1 MKKRLL
7 SLFLCAVMIF
17 GFVPG
22 LAAAAKDTGLNIY
35 CDGEQ
40 VSNIELPEKTPVTVK
55 ALLSESTAGSFQW
68 QIRVSNGVW
77 ANIIGSSDNALTLRY
92 AMVANLLNEDGQAV
106 VRCRFTPVDG
116 KAIYSNELTVQMV
129 SDMALMTIEAAEENS
144 FTFTVLDP
152 GSVVIHD
159 TAKEPEKTPA
169 PTETPASEESAAP
182 SEEPAPTEEPAAPT
196 EEPAPA
202 EESAAPADPAEE
214 SAAPAEES
222 VAPAEESAAETETF
236 SLVSFLGLDSFG
248 LKAYADEGES
258 TPDVKT
264 TYSVVIN
271 YKFENNQQVADSY
284 VATLAEGSPFS
295 ATVNFPTVQGYLPYV
310 NDEQQN
316 SYEINIASVS
326 ENVTINVVYKP
337 TNVDYTVIHYQQNV
351 DNDMYREVERETKQ
365 WLTNSQVP
373 ESAKSYE
380 GFYSLIYERPNVAA
394 DGSTVIE
401 VYYDRYYYLMT
412 FDLDGG
418 YGTEP
423 IYARYG
429 ASIGAI
435 TEPTKKG
442 YSFGGW
448 TDLKGGTNVVTPPST
463 MPAANVQYFA
473 IWNEDST
480 AKVTIVFWGENADD
494 EDYSYLRSTTV
505 DRKPGESYTYDG
517 SSDVCPMEEHTHD
530 STCGVNCEH
539 SREHTPTL
547 ECYGISSAPVDP
559 NDGYGDDDARDHF
572 ENNCN
577 QKACQNANL
586 KQYLKDGSVCQYK
599 NGYRDWGIKYEYF
612 YFLYLGGQYY
622 EITESQYNNWKS
634 GTGKSVDHG
643 NDTYYVYEG
652 KANICNHIH
661 DDSCYTCGKI
671 THTHGSNCE
680 GLWKF
685 VRSDTV
691 TVAADGSSIVNV
703 YYDRVEYTINFYNK
717 NGRSEYTDIRITAKW
732 GENISDKWPTVNGSS
747 TWAVSRNGSTYQV
760 FIQIMPV
767 GGAKFYG
774 PKTASGSES
783 AYYYVEALPGDT
795 GTTDYNGT
803 TYKLHHKDTSPG
815 SNYSVTEED
824 KYPIN
829 GFTYKEGTGNGY
841 DYDEAKFYY
850 TRNSYKLVFN
860 NGDEDLRTNTV
871 KFEMPLEGY
880 DWIPTDA
887 PSFYEPGS
895 VKFDGWYLNPEC
907 TGKQY
912 ILSEH
917 TMPSDNVL
925 LYAKWVPNTHTVK
938 FSLDKTAYE
947 NNVLMEDTHPTKTVP
962 HGSKLNNVAEPENG
976 GYTFV
981 GWFYEENGVEKA
993 FDFANMEIR
1002 KDLHVYGKWSS
1013 NTLKQY
1019 TVQFVLQNDHSVKVA
1034 DDITGAGL
1042 AGTTKTFD
1050 AKGGT
1055 DLYADYQEGY
1065 FPTVKSQSLLLDIN
1079 ATVLVITFEYV
1090 KKEAVPYTVKYINR
1104 ETGDSVFDGKTVE
1117 DKVVPDNRKAVV
1129 TETFKVI
1136 PGYMP
1141 DAYQKRLV
1149 VTAEGK
1155 NILYFYYTK
1164 DEKHAYYKITHYTQ
1178 NTDGESWTEYASS
1191 QAVGDIGTTYTA
1203 ESMTIPGFTYDSSV
1217 PGTVTSGE
1225 LTAGGLELKLYY
1237 TRNSYPYQVRYL
1249 EQGTGNELAP
1259 AKNGNDLYGKVIS
1272 ESAIEI
1278 EGYDKVDPTAASIS
1292 IRIET
1297 PDNVARLNVI
1307 TFYYTEKTV
1316 NITYKVVGP
1325 DGCGTLDNYQESR
1338 LKVRTG
1344 EVKGSAPTAAEGFK
1358 FVGWYKDE
1366 DCTQPVDA
1374 DWVKDSKL
1382 TPDKTK
1388 NYGTAEKPVMGY
1400 EAATYYAKFEYDV
1413 ADLTI
1418 TKVGCD
1424 ERLDENQSFIFTID
1438 GPEGYSNQ
1446 VVIKGNGSVTIKGL
1460 KIGEYTIHEESGWS
1474 WRYSC
1479 KDQTVTLQPGV
1490 TNNVT
1495 MTNSRGTDK
1504 WLDDNASVDNRF
1516 D

>member
-40 VSNIELPEKTPVTVK
+40 VSNIGLPEKTPVTVK

-77 ANIIGSSDNALTLRY
+77 ANIIGSSDNALTLHY

-129 SDMALMTIEAAEENS
+129 SDMALMTIAAAEENS

-222 VAPAEESAAETETF
+222 VAPAEESAAETETV

-310 NDEQQN
+310 NDVQQN

-326 ENVTINVVYKP
+326 EDMTINVVYKP

-365 WLTNSQVP
+365 GLTNSQVP

-380 GFYSLIYERPNVAA
+380 GFYSLIYERPNIAA

-435 TEPTKKG
+435 TEPTKPG
-442 YSFGGW
+442 YVFAGW
-448 TDLKGGTNVVTPPST
+448 DKTIPTT
-463 MPAANVQYFA
+463 MPAANTSYKANWTVGEAGF
-473 IWNEDST
+473 T
-480 AKVTIVFWGENADD
+480 VVFWYENANDNGYSVAGTYKPAD
-494 EDYSYLRSTTV
+494 VKPGTEKKSEDYKNQSFTGR
-505 DRKPGESYTYDG
+505 DDKHFTY
-517 SSDVCPMEEHTHD
+517 
-530 STCGVNCEH
+530 
-539 SREHTPTL
+539 
-547 ECYGISSAPVDP
+547 
-559 NDGYGDDDARDHF
+559 
-572 ENNCN
+572 
-577 QKACQNANL
+577 NA
-586 KQYLKDGSVCQYK
+586 
-599 NGYRDWGIKYEYF
+599 
-612 YFLYLGGQYY
+612 
-622 EITESQYNNWKS
+622 
-634 GTGKSVDHG
+634 
-643 NDTYYVYEG
+643 G
-652 KANICNHIH
+652 KA
-661 DDSCYTCGKI
+661 
-671 THTHGSNCE
+671 E
-680 GLWKF
+680 
-685 VRSDTV
+685 TV
-691 TVAADGSSIVNV
+691 TVNGDGSTVLNV
-703 YYDRVEYTINFYNK
+703 YFTRNTYTLTFKDGNIKIVCGKVEHEHSHEQCCTRTGPHLFCNSNK
-717 NGRSEYTDIRITAKW
+717 CPVGYEHEHTTGGWGTKSCYEISDLTITAKYQADIHGNFPIKDGDKTIW
-732 GENISDKWPTVNGSS
+732 WNVPDGCKSFKPGTQLGSIDTMPGENITFTSAGADSG
-747 TWAVSRNGSTYQV
+747 AVLW
-760 FIQIMPV
+760 
-767 GGAKFYG
+767 
-774 PKTASGSES
+774 
-783 AYYYVEALPGDT
+783 YYVETINGAAGDYT
-795 GTTDYNGT
+795 HGGKNFKLYKKIDIEQSGWLTYTEEFHNITGFTQWWSDPAFDKMEQGGTTSGVKKN
-803 TYKLHHKDTSPG
+803 
-815 SNYSVTEED
+815 NYLC
-824 KYPIN
+824 
-829 GFTYKEGTGNGY
+829 
-841 DYDEAKFYY
+841 Y
-850 TRNSYKLVFN
+850 TRNSYNL
-860 NGDEDLRTNTV
+860 
-871 KFEMPLEGY
+871 KFYNYNAYVDGKG
-880 DWIPTDA
+880 
-887 PSFYEPGS
+887 GS
-895 VKFDGWYLNPEC
+895 VQYEAPLSSYYFAPEYPAKMEKNAYVFDGWYTTAGCYEGSKADLN
-907 TGKQY
+907 TM
-912 ILSEH
+912 
-917 TMPSDNVL
+917 TMPASDVI

-947 NNVLMEDTHPTKTVP
+947 KNELLSTHPTETVS
-962 HGSKLNNVAEPENG
+962 HGSKLSNVAEPKNG

-993 FDFANMEIR
+993 FDFANMEIS

-1013 NTLKQY
+1013 ITLKQY

-1079 ATVLVITFEYV
+1079 ATELVITFEYV
-1090 KKEAVPYTVKYINR
+1090 QMPNVPYTVRYIN
-1104 ETGDSVFDGKTVE
+1104 TDTNTNVFDGKTIA
-1117 DKVVPDNRKAVV
+1117 DKVVSDNKKAVV
-1129 TETFKVI
+1129 TERFEVI

-1149 VTAEGK
+1149 VTAEGE
-1155 NILYFYYTK
+1155 NILIFYYTR
-1164 DEKHAYYKITHYTQ
+1164 DTKHAYYKITHYTQ
-1178 NTDGESWTEYASS
+1178 NTDGKTWTEYASS
-1191 QAVGDIGTTYTA
+1191 QAVGDIGTTYEA
-1203 ESMTIPGFTYDSSV
+1203 DAMDIPGFTYDPSV
-1217 PGTVTSGE
+1217 EGTLTSGE

-1249 EQGTGNELAP
+1249 EKDTGNVLAP
-1259 AKNGNDLYGKVIS
+1259 AKDGSGKYGQMVS
-1272 ESAIEI
+1272 ESAIDI
-1278 EGYDKVDPTAASIS
+1278 EGYDKVDPTSAAIS

-1297 PDNVARLNVI
+1297 PDDVARLNVI

-1316 NITYKVVGP
+1316 EIKYVPVGP
-1325 DGCGTLDNYQESR
+1325 AGAQNFGSVDPTSETVKIKTGTAA
-1338 LKVRTG
+1338 
-1344 EVKGSAPTAAEGFK
+1344 GSTPTAGDGFK
-1358 FVGWYKDE
+1358 FAGWYKDE
-1366 DCTQPVDA
+1366 ACTEPVTGA
-1374 DWVKDSKL
+1374 NWIVG
-1382 TPDKTK
+1382 
-1388 NYGTAEKPVMGY
+1388 NVIKPQKENGMNI
-1400 EAATYYAKFEYDV
+1400 ATTYYAKFEYDV

-1418 TKVGCD
+1418 TKEGCSAAD
-1424 ERLDENQSFIFTID
+1424 QDQAFIFTIV
-1438 GPEGYSNQ
+1438 GPDKYRNQ

-1460 KIGEYTIHEESGWS
+1460 KIGEYTIREETGWS

-1479 KDQTVTLQPGV
+1479 EDQIVTLQPGV

-1516 D
+1516 N

>member
-35 CDGEQ
+35 CDDEQ
-40 VSNIELPEKTPVTVK
+40 VSNIELPEKTPVTVN

-129 SDMALMTIEAAEENS
+129 SDMALMTIAAAEENS

-310 NDEQQN
+310 KDVQQN

-326 ENVTINVVYKP
+326 EDVTINVVYKP

-365 WLTNSQVP
+365 GLTNSQVP

-423 IYARYG
+423 IYARFG
-429 ASIGAI
+429 APIGAI
-435 TEPTKKG
+435 TEPTKPG
-442 YSFGGW
+442 YAFAGW
-448 TDLKGGTNVVTPPST
+448 DKTIPTT
-463 MPAANVQYFA
+463 MPAANTSYKANWTVGEAGFTVVFWYENANKETDGSYGYSVAGTYQPANVKPGTQKSSDDYRNQSFTGRDDDHFTYNTNKVETVTVNGDGSTVLNVYFTR
-473 IWNEDST
+473 NSYT
-480 AKVTIVFWGENADD
+480 LTFKGVGAKVLSCGKV
-494 EDYSYLRSTTV
+494 
-505 DRKPGESYTYDG
+505 
-517 SSDVCPMEEHTHD
+517 EHTHSD
-530 STCGVNCEH
+530 SCCKHG
-539 SREHTPTL
+539 
-547 ECYGISSAPVDP
+547 
-559 NDGYGDDDARDHF
+559 
-572 ENNCN
+572 
-577 QKACQNANL
+577 
-586 KQYLKDGSVCQYK
+586 
-599 NGYRDWGIKYEYF
+599 
-612 YFLYLGGQYY
+612 
-622 EITESQYNNWKS
+622 
-634 GTGKSVDHG
+634 GTGPLHWW
-643 NDTYYVYEG
+643 
-652 KANICNHIH
+652 H
-661 DDSCYTCGKI
+661 DKDCCKLGLSKHTHSDSCYKT
-671 THTHGSNCE
+671 
-680 GLWKF
+680 
-685 VRSDTV
+685 SDLT
-691 TVAADGSSIVNV
+691 
-703 YYDRVEYTINFYNK
+703 
-717 NGRSEYTDIRITAKW
+717 ITAKYQEDIHSNFPIKDGDKTIW
-732 GENISDKWPTVNGSS
+732 WNVPDGCKSFKPGTQLGSIDTMPGENITF
-747 TWAVSRNGSTYQV
+747 TRND
-760 FIQIMPV
+760 
-767 GGAKFYG
+767 
-774 PKTASGSES
+774 SES
-783 AYYYVEALPGDT
+783 GAVIWYYVETL
-795 GTTDYNGT
+795 NGESGEYT
-803 TYKLHHKDTSPG
+803 HGGKNFKLYKKIDIKKSGYLTY
-815 SNYSVTEED
+815 TEEFHD
-824 KYPIN
+824 IT
-829 GFTYKEGTGNGY
+829 GFTQWWSNPSFSKMEQGGKTSGVNSNNYLC
-841 DYDEAKFYY
+841 Y
-850 TRNSYKLVFN
+850 TRNSYNL
-860 NGDEDLRTNTV
+860 
-871 KFEMPLEGY
+871 
-880 DWIPTDA
+880 
-887 PSFYEPGS
+887 SFYNYNAFVAGKGGS
-895 VKFDGWYLNPEC
+895 VQYEAPLSGYYFVPDYPANLEKNAYVFDGWYTTAGCYEGSKADLN
-907 TGKQY
+907 TM
-912 ILSEH
+912 
-917 TMPSDNVL
+917 TMPASDVI

-947 NNVLMEDTHPTKTVP
+947 KNELLSTHRTETVS
-962 HGSKLNNVAEPENG
+962 HGSKLSNVAEPKNG

-1055 DLYADYQEGY
+1055 DLYADYQEGC

-1516 D
+1516 N

>member
-40 VSNIELPEKTPVTVK
+40 VSNIGLPEKTPVTVK

-129 SDMALMTIEAAEENS
+129 SDMALMTIDAAEENS

-196 EEPAPA
+196 EEPA
-202 EESAAPADPAEE
+202 DPAEE
-214 SAAPAEES
+214 STAPAEES

-310 NDEQQN
+310 NDVQQN

-326 ENVTINVVYKP
+326 EDMTINVVYKP

-365 WLTNSQVP
+365 GLTNSQVP

-380 GFYSLIYERPNVAA
+380 GFYSLIYERPNIAA

-418 YGTEP
+418 YGVEP

-435 TEPTKKG
+435 TEPTKPG
-442 YSFGGW
+442 YAFAGW
-448 TDLKGGTNVVTPPST
+448 DKTIPTT
-463 MPAANVQYFA
+463 MPADNTSYKASWTVGEAGF
-473 IWNEDST
+473 T
-480 AKVTIVFWGENADD
+480 VVFWYENANDD
-494 EDYSYLRSTTV
+494 GYSVAGTYTPADVAPGTQKKSEDYKNQSFTGR
-505 DRKPGESYTYDG
+505 DDKHFTY
-517 SSDVCPMEEHTHD
+517 
-530 STCGVNCEH
+530 
-539 SREHTPTL
+539 
-547 ECYGISSAPVDP
+547 
-559 NDGYGDDDARDHF
+559 
-572 ENNCN
+572 
-577 QKACQNANL
+577 NAA
-586 KQYLKDGSVCQYK
+586 
-599 NGYRDWGIKYEYF
+599 
-612 YFLYLGGQYY
+612 
-622 EITESQYNNWKS
+622 KS
-634 GTGKSVDHG
+634 
-643 NDTYYVYEG
+643 E
-652 KANICNHIH
+652 
-661 DDSCYTCGKI
+661 
-671 THTHGSNCE
+671 
-680 GLWKF
+680 
-685 VRSDTV
+685 TV
-691 TVAADGSSIVNV
+691 TVKGDGSTVLNV
-703 YYDRVEYTINFYNK
+703 YYTRNTYTLTFKGCGEKVLNCGKTEHSHSDSCCKYGGTGPLHWWHDKDCCKLGLSKHTHSNSCYK
-717 NGRSEYTDIRITAKW
+717 TSDLTITAKYQADIHNNFPIKDGDETIW
-732 GENISDKWPTVNGSS
+732 WIVPDDTETYGKLDRQTYLGSIDTMPGENITFTKKGAES
-747 TWAVSRNGSTYQV
+747 
-760 FIQIMPV
+760 
-767 GGAKFYG
+767 GAKI
-774 PKTASGSES
+774 
-783 AYYYVEALPGDT
+783 YYYVETLNGAAGDIT
-795 GTTDYNGT
+795 HNGKGYKQYKVIDLEYSSNT
-803 TYKLHHKDTSPG
+803 NLTYA
-815 SNYSVTEED
+815 EEFH
-824 KYPIN
+824 PIT
-829 GFTYKEGTGNGY
+829 GFTQGDSNQKLPVGGSVQMKKTNYL
-841 DYDEAKFYY
+841 YY
-850 TRNSYKLVFN
+850 TRNSYNL
-860 NGDEDLRTNTV
+860 
-871 KFEMPLEGY
+871 KFY
-880 DWIPTDA
+880 NYNAYVDDKV
-887 PSFYEPGS
+887 GS
-895 VKFDGWYLNPEC
+895 VQYEAPLSVYNFTPDYPAGLEPNAYVFGGWYTTAGCYAGSEAD
-907 TGKQY
+907 
-912 ILSEH
+912 LSKM
-917 TMPSDNVL
+917 TMPASDMV
-925 LYAKWVPNTHTVK
+925 LYAKWVPSTHTVK

-947 NNVLMEDTHPTKTVP
+947 KNELLSTHPTETVS
-962 HGSKLNNVAEPENG
+962 HGSKLSNVAEPENG

-1019 TVQFVLQNDHSVKVA
+1019 TVQFVLQNDHGVKVA

-1079 ATVLVITFEYV
+1079 ANDLVITFEYV
-1090 KKEAVPYTVKYINR
+1090 RKEAVPYTVRYINR
-1104 ETGDSVFDGKTVE
+1104 ETGNSVFDGVTVS
-1117 DKVVPDNRKAVV
+1117 DRVVNDNRKAVV

-1136 PGYMP
+1136 RGYMP

-1149 VTAEGK
+1149 VTAEGE
-1155 NILYFYYTK
+1155 NILIFYYTK
-1164 DEKHAYYKITHYTQ
+1164 DIKHAYYKITHYTQ
-1178 NTDGESWTEYASS
+1178 NTDGKTWTEYASS
-1191 QAVGDIGTTYTA
+1191 QAVGDIGTTYKA
-1203 ESMTIPGFTYDSSV
+1203 DAMDIPGFTYNSSV
-1217 PGTVTSGE
+1217 EGTLTSGV
-1225 LTAGGLELKLYY
+1225 LTENGLELKLYY
-1237 TRNSYPYQVRYL
+1237 VRNSYPYQVRYL
-1249 EQGTGNELAP
+1249 EKDTGNVLAP
-1259 AKNGNDLYGKVIS
+1259 AKDGNGLYGQVIS

-1278 EGYDKVDPTAASIS
+1278 DGYDKVEPTNVSIS

-1297 PDNVARLNVI
+1297 PDDGGNVEARLNMI
-1307 TFYYTEKTV
+1307 TFYYTEQTV
-1316 NITYKVVGP
+1316 DIKYVVVGP
-1325 DGCGTLDNYQESR
+1325 VGCGTLDNYQDVQ
-1338 LKVRTG
+1338 LKVTTG
-1344 EVKGSAPTAAEGFK
+1344 EVKGSAPTAADGFK
-1358 FVGWYKDE
+1358 FVGWYKDG

-1382 TPDKTK
+1382 TPHKTK

-1400 EAATYYAKFEYDV
+1400 EATTYYAKFEYDV

-1418 TKVGCD
+1418 TKEGCSAAD
-1424 ERLDENQSFIFTID
+1424 QDQAFIFTIV
-1438 GPEGYSNQ
+1438 GPDKYSNQ

-1460 KIGEYTIHEESGWS
+1460 KIGEYTIHEKSDWS
-1474 WRYSC
+1474 WRYRC
-1479 KDQTVTLQPGV
+1479 ENQTVTLQPGV

-1495 MTNSRGTDK
+1495 MTNSRGSDK

-1516 D
+1516 N

>member
-40 VSNIELPEKTPVTVK
+40 VSNIGLPEKTPVTVK

-129 SDMALMTIEAAEENS
+129 SDMALMTIAAAEENS

-222 VAPAEESAAETETF
+222 VVPAEESAAETETF

-310 NDEQQN
+310 DNVQQS
-316 SYEINIASVS
+316 SYEINIPSVS
-326 ENVTINVVYKP
+326 ENVTVNVTYKP
-337 TNVDYTVIHYQQNV
+337 TNVNYTVIHYQQNV

-365 WLTNSQVP
+365 GLTNSQVP
-373 ESAKSYE
+373 EVAKSYE
-380 GFYSLIYERPNVAA
+380 GFYSLIYERPNIAA

-435 TEPTKKG
+435 TEPTKPG
-442 YSFGGW
+442 YAFAGW
-448 TDLKGGTNVVTPPST
+448 DKTIPTT
-463 MPAANVQYFA
+463 MPAANTSYKANWTVGEAGF
-473 IWNEDST
+473 T
-480 AKVTIVFWGENADD
+480 VVFWYENANDNGYSVAGTYTPAD
-494 EDYSYLRSTTV
+494 VKPGTEKKSEDYKNQSFTGRDDKHFTYNAGKAETV
-505 DRKPGESYTYDG
+505 TVKGDG
-517 SSDVCPMEEHTHD
+517 STVLNVYYTRNTYTLTFIGAGTERVLACGYSYEHKHTYTDRRWVVIGIQYKGGCYGDEWEFSPKCGKTEHTH
-530 STCGVNCEH
+530 SN
-539 SREHTPTL
+539 S
-547 ECYGISSAPVDP
+547 CYKTSDLTITAKYQADIHGNFPI
-559 NDGYGDDDARDHF
+559 
-572 ENNCN
+572 
-577 QKACQNANL
+577 
-586 KQYLKDGSVCQYK
+586 KD
-599 NGYRDWGIKYEYF
+599 
-612 YFLYLGGQYY
+612 
-622 EITESQYNNWKS
+622 
-634 GTGKSVDHG
+634 G
-643 NDTYYVYEG
+643 NDTIWWKVPQGTETYGNSEEQRYL
-652 KANICNHIH
+652 
-661 DDSCYTCGKI
+661 
-671 THTHGSNCE
+671 GSI
-680 GLWKF
+680 
-685 VRSDTV
+685 DTMP
-691 TVAADGSSIVNV
+691 
-703 YYDRVEYTINFYNK
+703 
-717 NGRSEYTDIRITAKW
+717 
-732 GENISDKWPTVNGSS
+732 GENITFTKKGAES
-747 TWAVSRNGSTYQV
+747 
-760 FIQIMPV
+760 
-767 GGAKFYG
+767 GAKI
-774 PKTASGSES
+774 
-783 AYYYVEALPGDT
+783 YYYVETLNGEQGDT
-795 GTTDYNGT
+795 TYNGR
-803 TYKLHHKDTSPG
+803 TYKQYKVIDLEYDSGTSLT
-815 SNYSVTEED
+815 YAEEFH
-824 KYPIN
+824 PIT
-829 GFTYKEGTGNGY
+829 GFTQGDSNPKLPVGGEVRMKNTNYL
-841 DYDEAKFYY
+841 YY
-850 TRNSYKLVFN
+850 TRNSYNL
-860 NGDEDLRTNTV
+860 
-871 KFEMPLEGY
+871 KFYNYNAYVDGKG
-880 DWIPTDA
+880 
-887 PSFYEPGS
+887 GS
-895 VKFDGWYLNPEC
+895 VQYEAPLSSYYFAPEYPANLEKNAYVFDGWYTTAGCYE
-907 TGKQY
+907 GSKAD
-912 ILSEH
+912 LSTM
-917 TMPSDNVL
+917 TMPASDVI

-947 NNVLMEDTHPTKTVP
+947 KNERLSTHPAETVS
-962 HGSKLNNVAEPENG
+962 HGSKLSNVAEPENG

-1055 DLYADYQEGY
+1055 DLYAGYQEGC

-1079 ATVLVITFEYV
+1079 ANDLVITFEYV

-1136 PGYMP
+1136 RGYMP

-1149 VTAEGK
+1149 VTAEGE
-1155 NILYFYYTK
+1155 NILIFYYTK
-1164 DEKHAYYKITHYTQ
+1164 DINHAYYKITHYTQ
-1178 NTDGESWTEYASS
+1178 NTDGKTWTEYASS

-1203 ESMTIPGFTYDSSV
+1203 DDMDIHGFTYDSTV
-1217 PGTVTSGE
+1217 EGTLTSGV
-1225 LTAGGLELKLYY
+1225 LTENGLELKLYY
-1237 TRNSYPYQVRYL
+1237 VRNSYPYQVRYL
-1249 EQGTGNELAP
+1249 EKDTGNVLAP
-1259 AKNGNDLYGKVIS
+1259 AKGGNGLYGQVIS

-1278 EGYDKVDPTAASIS
+1278 DGYDKVDPTNVSIS

-1297 PDNVARLNVI
+1297 PDDDGKVEARLNMI
-1307 TFYYTEKTV
+1307 TFYYTEQTV
-1316 NITYKVVGP
+1316 DINYVVVGP
-1325 DGCGTLDNYQESR
+1325 DGCGTLDNYQESQ
-1338 LKVRTG
+1338 LKVKTG
-1344 EVKGSAPTAAEGFK
+1344 TPKGSVPTAEPGFR
-1358 FVGWYKDE
+1358 FVGWFRDE
-1366 DCTQPVDA
+1366 PCEISVENVITGEGDPTTN
-1374 DWVKDSKL
+1374 KM
-1382 TPDKTK
+1382 TPQKSPSD
-1388 NYGTAEKPVMGY
+1388 NLHF
-1400 EAATYYAKFEYDV
+1400 AATYYAKFEYDV

-1424 ERLDENQSFIFTID
+1424 ERLDENQSFIFTIVGD
-1438 GPEGYSNQ
+1438 NYSNQ

-1474 WRYSC
+1474 WRYRC
-1479 KDQTVTLQPGV
+1479 ENQTVTLQPGV

-1495 MTNSRGTDK
+1495 MTNSRSTDK

-1516 D
+1516 N

>member
-129 SDMALMTIEAAEENS
+129 SDMALMTIAAAEENS

-295 ATVNFPTVQGYLPYV
+295 ATVKFPTVQGYLPYV
-310 NDEQQN
+310 KDVQQN

-326 ENVTINVVYKP
+326 EDVTINVVYKP

-365 WLTNSQVP
+365 GLTNSQVP

-380 GFYSLIYERPNVAA
+380 GFYSLIYERPNIAA
-394 DGSTVIE
+394 DGSTDIE

-530 STCGVNCEH
+530 STCGMNCEH
-539 SREHTPTL
+539 VHDST
-547 ECYGISSAPVDP
+547 CYGAGASVVTPSDEALNYFAQLQGGIQ
-559 NDGYGDDDARDHF
+559 DGYIYYFDD
-572 ENNCN
+572 
-577 QKACQNANL
+577 
-586 KQYLKDGSVCQYK
+586 
-599 NGYRDWGIKYEYF
+599 NGYNGKGNLYYLRLSGNYYQYSGNPTANKGSQIGSRVSCDEGIGHATDYFYKYE
-612 YFLYLGGQYY
+612 LK
-622 EITESQYNNWKS
+622 ITC
-634 GTGKSVDHG
+634 TH
-643 NDTYYVYEG
+643 T
-652 KANICNHIH
+652 H

-671 THTHGSNCE
+671 AHTHGSNCE

-691 TVAADGSSIVNV
+691 TVAADGSSVVNV
-703 YYDRVEYTINFYNK
+703 YYDRVEYTVNFYDNK
-717 NGRSEYTDIRITAKW
+717 NKEYTDIRITAKW
-732 GENISDKWPTVNGSS
+732 GANISDKWPTVKGSS

-774 PKTASGSES
+774 PQTGIGSES

-815 SNYSVTEED
+815 SDYSVTEED

-829 GFTYKEGTGNGY
+829 GFTYKEGTDNGD

-850 TRNSYKLVFN
+850 TRNSYNLIFN
-860 NGDEDLRTNTV
+860 NGDRNLRTNTV
-871 KFEMPLEGY
+871 NFEMSLSGY
-880 DWIPTDA
+880 DWTPASADA
-887 PSFYEPGS
+887 PDRYEPGS
-895 VKFDGWYLNPEC
+895 VVFGGWYLNPEC
-907 TGKQY
+907 SGKQY

-917 TMPSDNVL
+917 TMPADNVL
-925 LYAKWVPNTHTVK
+925 LYAKWIPITHEVK

-947 NNVLMEDTHPTKTVP
+947 KNERLSTHHAETVS

-976 GYTFV
+976 DYTFV

-1055 DLYADYQEGY
+1055 ELYADYQEGY

-1079 ATVLVITFEYV
+1079 ATELVITFEYV
-1090 KKEAVPYTVKYINR
+1090 QMPNVPYTVRYIN
-1104 ETGDSVFDGKTVE
+1104 TDTNTNVFDGKTIA
-1117 DKVVPDNRKAVV
+1117 DKVVSDNKKAVV
-1129 TETFKVI
+1129 TERFEVI

-1141 DAYQKRLV
+1141 DAFQKRLV
-1149 VTAEGK
+1149 VTAEGE
-1155 NILYFYYTK
+1155 NILIFYYTR
-1164 DEKHAYYKITHYTQ
+1164 DTKHAYYKITHYTQ
-1178 NTDGESWTEYASS
+1178 NLDGQTWTEYASS

-1203 ESMTIPGFTYDSSV
+1203 QPMTIPGFTYS
-1217 PGTVTSGE
+1217 PGAAGEVKSGV
-1225 LTAGGLELKLYY
+1225 LTADGLELKLYY

-1249 EQGTGNELAP
+1249 EQSTGNVLHEP
-1259 AKNGNDLYGKVIS
+1259 KNGSGKYGQMVS
-1272 ESAIEI
+1272 ESAIDI
-1278 EGYDKVDPTAASIS
+1278 EGYDKVDPTSAAIS

-1297 PDNVARLNVI
+1297 PDDVARLNVI

-1316 NITYKVVGP
+1316 EIKYVPVGP
-1325 DGCGTLDNYQESR
+1325 AGAQNFGSVDPTSETVKIKTGTAA
-1338 LKVRTG
+1338 
-1344 EVKGSAPTAAEGFK
+1344 GSTPTAGDGFK
-1358 FVGWYKDE
+1358 FAGWYKDE
-1366 DCTQPVDA
+1366 ACTEPVTGA
-1374 DWVKDSKL
+1374 NWIVG
-1382 TPDKTK
+1382 
-1388 NYGTAEKPVMGY
+1388 NVIKPQKENGMNI
-1400 EAATYYAKFEYDV
+1400 ATTYYAKFEYDV

-1418 TKVGCD
+1418 TKEGCSAAD
-1424 ERLDENQSFIFTID
+1424 QDQAFIFTIA

-1446 VVIKGNGSVTIKGL
+1446 IVIKGNGSVTIKGL
-1460 KIGEYTIHEESGWS
+1460 KIGEYTIHEESSWS
-1474 WRYSC
+1474 WRYRC
-1479 KDQTVTLQPGV
+1479 ENQTVTLQPGV

-1516 D
+1516 N

>member
-40 VSNIELPEKTPVTVK
+40 VSNIGLPEKTPVTVK

-129 SDMALMTIEAAEENS
+129 SDMALMTIAAAEENS

-214 SAAPAEES
+214 SAAPAEQS
-222 VAPAEESAAETETF
+222 VAPAEESAAETETV

-310 NDEQQN
+310 NDVQQN

-326 ENVTINVVYKP
+326 EDMTINVVYKP

-351 DNDMYREVERETKQ
+351 DNDMYSEVERETKQ
-365 WLTNSQVP
+365 GLTNSQVP

-380 GFYSLIYERPNVAA
+380 GFYSLIYERPNIAA

-429 ASIGAI
+429 ASISAI

-448 TDLKGGTNVVTPPST
+448 TDTKDGTNAVTLPTT
-463 MPAANVQYFA
+463 MPAGNKQYFA
-473 IWNEDST
+473 IWNADST

-517 SSDVCPMEEHTHD
+517 SSDICPMEEHTHN
-530 STCGVNCEH
+530 STCGVDCTH
-539 SREHTPTL
+539 VHTAA
-547 ECYGISSAPVDP
+547 CYGGTTKEEPVDGKT
-559 NDGYGDDDARDHF
+559 NSATENINQFKALTNGTLTNGMVYRVKCDGATLTRGYDKYYLYYDNTWYSVSSSDISGSAVASSQKMNAHNHRRNSD
-572 ENNCN
+572 NNKD
-577 QKACQNANL
+577 QFWVYNAKL
-586 KQYLKDGSVCQYK
+586 SCV
-599 NGYRDWGIKYEYF
+599 
-612 YFLYLGGQYY
+612 
-622 EITESQYNNWKS
+622 
-634 GTGKSVDHG
+634 
-643 NDTYYVYEG
+643 
-652 KANICNHIH
+652 HIH

-703 YYDRVEYTINFYNK
+703 YYDRVEYSVRFYTRGYN
-717 NGRSEYTDIRITAKW
+717 STEYTNLKITAKW
-732 GENISDKWPTVNGSS
+732 GQNIRDKWPSVNGSS
-747 TWAVSRNGSTYQV
+747 NWYVSSSGTTMQASIQV
-760 FIQIMPV
+760 MPV
-767 GGAKFYG
+767 GGASFYG
-774 PKTASGSES
+774 PASGTDGT
-783 AYYYVEALPGDT
+783 AYYYVEVIPGET
-795 GTTDYNGT
+795 GTKTNHNVAF
-803 TYKLHHKDTSPG
+803 KLHHTDKGPSSAT
-815 SNYSVTEED
+815 VTDEERYEM
-824 KYPIN
+824 K
-829 GFTYKEGTGNGY
+829 GFTVEASWGTSNGSKY
-841 DYDEAKFYY
+841 NGAEFYY
-850 TRNSYKLVFN
+850 TRNSYNLVFN
-860 NGDEDLRTNTV
+860 NGDRDLRTDSV
-871 KFEMPLEGY
+871 KFEMPLAGY
-880 DWIPTDA
+880 DWTPASTAA
-887 PSFYEPGS
+887 PDRYEPGS
-895 VKFDGWYLNPEC
+895 VVFGGWYLNPEC
-907 TGKQY
+907 SGKQY

-917 TMPSDNVL
+917 TMPADNVL

-947 NNVLMEDTHPTKTVP
+947 KNELLSTHPTETVS
-962 HGSKLNNVAEPENG
+962 HGSKLSNVAEPENG

-993 FDFANMEIR
+993 FDFANMEIS

-1019 TVQFVLQNDHSVKVA
+1019 TVQFVLQNDHNVKVA

-1079 ATVLVITFEYV
+1079 ATELVITFEYV
-1090 KKEAVPYTVKYINR
+1090 QMPNVPYTVRYIN
-1104 ETGDSVFDGKTVE
+1104 TDTNTNVFDGKTIA
-1117 DKVVPDNRKAVV
+1117 DKVVSDNKKAVV
-1129 TETFKVI
+1129 TERFEVI

-1149 VTAEGK
+1149 VTAEGE
-1155 NILYFYYTK
+1155 NILIFYYTR
-1164 DEKHAYYKITHYTQ
+1164 DTKHAYYKITHYTQ
-1178 NTDGESWTEYASS
+1178 NTDGKTWTEYASS

-1249 EQGTGNELAP
+1249 EKDTGNVLAP
-1259 AKNGNDLYGKVIS
+1259 AKDGNGLYGQVIS

-1278 EGYDKVDPTAASIS
+1278 NGYDKVDPTSAPIS

-1297 PDNVARLNVI
+1297 PDDVARLNVI

-1316 NITYKVVGP
+1316 EIKYVPVGP
-1325 DGCGTLDNYQESR
+1325 AGAQNFGSVDPTSETVKIKTGTAA
-1338 LKVRTG
+1338 
-1344 EVKGSAPTAAEGFK
+1344 GSTPTAGDGFK
-1358 FVGWYKDE
+1358 FAGWYKDE
-1366 DCTQPVDA
+1366 ACTEPVTGA
-1374 DWVKDSKL
+1374 NWIVG
-1382 TPDKTK
+1382 
-1388 NYGTAEKPVMGY
+1388 NVIKPQKENGMNI
-1400 EAATYYAKFEYDV
+1400 ATTYYAKFEYDV

-1418 TKVGCD
+1418 TKEGCSAAD
-1424 ERLDENQSFIFTID
+1424 QDQAFIFTIV
-1438 GPEGYSNQ
+1438 GPDKYSNQ

-1460 KIGEYTIHEESGWS
+1460 KIGKYTIHEETGWS

-1479 KDQTVTLQPGV
+1479 EDQTVTLQPGV

-1495 MTNSRGTDK
+1495 MTNIRGTDK

-1516 D
+1516 N

>member
-40 VSNIELPEKTPVTVK
+40 VSNIGLPEKTPVTVK

-77 ANIIGSSDNALTLRY
+77 ANIIGSSDNALTLHY

-129 SDMALMTIEAAEENS
+129 SDMALMTIAAAEENS

-222 VAPAEESAAETETF
+222 VAPAEESAAETETV

-310 NDEQQN
+310 NDVQQN

-326 ENVTINVVYKP
+326 GDMTINVVYKP

-351 DNDMYREVERETKQ
+351 DNDMYHEVERETKQ
-365 WLTNSQVP
+365 GLTNSQVP

-380 GFYSLIYERPNVAA
+380 GFYSLIYERPNIAA

-435 TEPTKKG
+435 TEPTKPG
-442 YSFGGW
+442 YVFAGW
-448 TDLKGGTNVVTPPST
+448 DKTIPTT
-463 MPAANVQYFA
+463 MPAANTSYKANWTVGEAGF
-473 IWNEDST
+473 T
-480 AKVTIVFWGENADD
+480 VVFWYENANDNGYSVAGTYKPAD
-494 EDYSYLRSTTV
+494 VKPGTEKKSEDYKNQSFTGRDDKHFTYNAAKSETV
-505 DRKPGESYTYDG
+505 TVKGDG
-517 SSDVCPMEEHTHD
+517 STVLNVYYTRNTYTLTFLGAGTTLICAIVEHTHSSD
-530 STCGVNCEH
+530 TCCDKSHWFSCNGYGIFGRCNADNCPVGY
-539 SREHTPTL
+539 EHTHSND
-547 ECYGISSAPVDP
+547 CYG
-559 NDGYGDDDARDHF
+559 
-572 ENNCN
+572 
-577 QKACQNANL
+577 L
-586 KQYLKDGSVCQYK
+586 
-599 NGYRDWGIKYEYF
+599 
-612 YFLYLGGQYY
+612 
-622 EITESQYNNWKS
+622 T
-634 GTGKSVDHG
+634 
-643 NDTYYVYEG
+643 
-652 KANICNHIH
+652 
-661 DDSCYTCGKI
+661 
-671 THTHGSNCE
+671 
-680 GLWKF
+680 
-685 VRSDTV
+685 
-691 TVAADGSSIVNV
+691 
-703 YYDRVEYTINFYNK
+703 
-717 NGRSEYTDIRITAKW
+717 ITAKYQADIHGNFPIKDGDGTIW
-732 GENISDKWPTVNGSS
+732 WKVPDGTETYGKQSSDDPHYLGSIDTMPGENITFTKKDAES
-747 TWAVSRNGSTYQV
+747 
-760 FIQIMPV
+760 
-767 GGAKFYG
+767 GAKI
-774 PKTASGSES
+774 
-783 AYYYVEALPGDT
+783 YYYVETLNGEQGDT
-795 GTTDYNGT
+795 TYNGR
-803 TYKLHHKDTSPG
+803 TYKQYKVIDLEYSSNTSLTYAEEFHPITGFTQGDSNPYLPKDGKVKMRS
-815 SNYSVTEED
+815 SNYL
-824 KYPIN
+824 
-829 GFTYKEGTGNGY
+829 
-841 DYDEAKFYY
+841 YY
-850 TRNSYKLVFN
+850 TRNSYNL
-860 NGDEDLRTNTV
+860 
-871 KFEMPLEGY
+871 
-880 DWIPTDA
+880 
-887 PSFYEPGS
+887 SFYNYNAFVTGKGGS
-895 VKFDGWYLNPEC
+895 VQYEAPLSSHYFEPEYPANLEKNAYVFDGWYTTAGCYEGSKADLN
-907 TGKQY
+907 TM
-912 ILSEH
+912 
-917 TMPSDNVL
+917 TMPASDVI

-947 NNVLMEDTHPTKTVP
+947 KNELLSTHPTETVS
-962 HGSKLNNVAEPENG
+962 HGSKLSNVAEPKNG

-1055 DLYADYQEGY
+1055 DLYADYQEGF

-1079 ATVLVITFEYV
+1079 ATDLVITFEYV
-1090 KKEAVPYTVKYINR
+1090 QKEAVPYTVKYINR
-1104 ETGDSVFDGKTVE
+1104 ETGDSVFDDVPVE
-1117 DKVVPDNRKAVV
+1117 DKVVSDNRKAVV
-1129 TETFKVI
+1129 TETFRVI

-1149 VTAEGK
+1149 VTAEGE
-1155 NILYFYYTK
+1155 NILIFYYTR
-1164 DEKHAYYKITHYTQ
+1164 DTKHAYYKITHYTQ
-1178 NTDGESWTEYASS
+1178 NTDGKTWTEYASS

-1249 EQGTGNELAP
+1249 EKDTGNVLAP
-1259 AKNGNDLYGKVIS
+1259 AKDGNGLYGQVIS

-1278 EGYDKVDPTAASIS
+1278 NGYDKVDPTTAS

-1297 PDNVARLNVI
+1297 PDDDGKVEARLNMI

-1316 NITYKVVGP
+1316 EIKYVPVGP
-1325 DGCGTLDNYQESR
+1325 AGAQNFGSVDPTSETVKIKTGTAA
-1338 LKVRTG
+1338 
-1344 EVKGSAPTAAEGFK
+1344 GSTPTAGDGFK
-1358 FVGWYKDE
+1358 FAGWYKDE
-1366 DCTQPVDA
+1366 ACTEPVTGA
-1374 DWVKDSKL
+1374 NWIVG
-1382 TPDKTK
+1382 
-1388 NYGTAEKPVMGY
+1388 NVIKPQKENGMNI
-1400 EAATYYAKFEYDV
+1400 ATTYYAKFEYDV

-1418 TKVGCD
+1418 TKEGCSAAD
-1424 ERLDENQSFIFTID
+1424 QDQAFIFTIVGD
-1438 GPEGYSNQ
+1438 NYSNQ

-1479 KDQTVTLQPGV
+1479 EDQTVTLQPGV

-1495 MTNSRGTDK
+1495 MTNSRVTDK

-1516 D
+1516 N

>member
-40 VSNIELPEKTPVTVK
+40 VSNIGLPEKTPVTVK

-129 SDMALMTIEAAEENS
+129 SDMALMTIAAAEENS

-222 VAPAEESAAETETF
+222 VVPAEESAAETETF

-310 NDEQQN
+310 DNVQQS
-316 SYEINIASVS
+316 SYEINIPSVS
-326 ENVTINVVYKP
+326 ENVTVNVTYKP
-337 TNVDYTVIHYQQNV
+337 TNVNYTVIHYQQNV

-365 WLTNSQVP
+365 GLTNSQVP
-373 ESAKSYE
+373 EVAKSYE
-380 GFYSLIYERPNVAA
+380 GFYSLIYERPNIAA

-435 TEPTKKG
+435 TEPTKPG
-442 YSFGGW
+442 YAFAGW
-448 TDLKGGTNVVTPPST
+448 DKTIPTT
-463 MPAANVQYFA
+463 MPAANTSYKANWTVGEAGF
-473 IWNEDST
+473 T
-480 AKVTIVFWGENADD
+480 VVFWYENANDNGYSVAGTYTPAD
-494 EDYSYLRSTTV
+494 VKPGTEKKSEDYKNQSFTGRDDKHFTYNAGKAETV
-505 DRKPGESYTYDG
+505 TVKGDG
-517 SSDVCPMEEHTHD
+517 STVLNVYYTRNTYTLTFIGAGTERVLACGYSYEHKHTYTDRRWVVIGIQYKGGCYGDEWEFSPKCGKTEHTH
-530 STCGVNCEH
+530 SN
-539 SREHTPTL
+539 S
-547 ECYGISSAPVDP
+547 CYKTSDLTITAKYQADIHGNFPI
-559 NDGYGDDDARDHF
+559 
-572 ENNCN
+572 
-577 QKACQNANL
+577 
-586 KQYLKDGSVCQYK
+586 KD
-599 NGYRDWGIKYEYF
+599 
-612 YFLYLGGQYY
+612 
-622 EITESQYNNWKS
+622 
-634 GTGKSVDHG
+634 G
-643 NDTYYVYEG
+643 NDTIWWKVPQGTETYGNSEEQRYL
-652 KANICNHIH
+652 
-661 DDSCYTCGKI
+661 
-671 THTHGSNCE
+671 GSI
-680 GLWKF
+680 
-685 VRSDTV
+685 DTMP
-691 TVAADGSSIVNV
+691 
-703 YYDRVEYTINFYNK
+703 
-717 NGRSEYTDIRITAKW
+717 
-732 GENISDKWPTVNGSS
+732 GENITFTKKGAES
-747 TWAVSRNGSTYQV
+747 
-760 FIQIMPV
+760 
-767 GGAKFYG
+767 GAKI
-774 PKTASGSES
+774 
-783 AYYYVEALPGDT
+783 YYYVETLNGEQGDT
-795 GTTDYNGT
+795 TYNGR
-803 TYKLHHKDTSPG
+803 TYKQYKVIDLEYDSGTSLT
-815 SNYSVTEED
+815 YAEEFH
-824 KYPIN
+824 PIT
-829 GFTYKEGTGNGY
+829 GFTQGDSNPKLPVGGEVRMKNTNYL
-841 DYDEAKFYY
+841 YY
-850 TRNSYKLVFN
+850 TRNSYNLSFYN
-860 NGDEDLRTNTV
+860 YNGFVAGKGGSVQYEASLN
-871 KFEMPLEGY
+871 GY
-880 DWIPTDA
+880 DFVPDYPA
-887 PSFYEPGS
+887 NLEANAYVFA
-895 VKFDGWYLNPEC
+895 GWYTT
-907 TGKQY
+907 TGCY
-912 ILSEH
+912 AGSEADLSKM
-917 TMPSDNVL
+917 TMPASDMV

-947 NNVLMEDTHPTKTVP
+947 KNERLSTHPAETVS
-962 HGSKLNNVAEPENG
+962 HGSKLSNVAEPENG

-1019 TVQFVLQNDHSVKVA
+1019 TVQFVLQNDHNVKVA

-1055 DLYADYQEGY
+1055 ELYADYQEGY
-1065 FPTVKSQSLLLDIN
+1065 FPTVKSQSLLLDID
-1079 ATVLVITFEYV
+1079 ATELVITFEYV
-1090 KKEAVPYTVKYINR
+1090 QKEAVPYTVKYINR
-1104 ETGDSVFDGKTVE
+1104 ETEDSVFDGVPVE
-1117 DKVVPDNRKAVV
+1117 DKVVSDNRKAVV

-1149 VTAEGK
+1149 VMADGK

-1164 DEKHAYYKITHYTQ
+1164 DNEHAYYKITHYTQ
-1178 NTDGESWTEYASS
+1178 NTDGTTWTEYASS
-1191 QAVGDIGTTYTA
+1191 QAQGDIGTTYTA
-1203 ESMTIPGFTYDSSV
+1203 QPMTIPGFTYS
-1217 PGTVTSGE
+1217 PGAAGEVKSGV
-1225 LTAGGLELKLYY
+1225 LTADGLELKLYY

-1249 EQGTGNELAP
+1249 EQSTGNVLHEP
-1259 AKNGNDLYGKVIS
+1259 KNGSGKYGQMVS
-1272 ESAIEI
+1272 ESAIDI
-1278 EGYDKVDPTAASIS
+1278 EGYDKVDPTSAAIS

-1297 PDNVARLNVI
+1297 PDDVARLNVI

-1316 NITYKVVGP
+1316 EIKYVPVGP
-1325 DGCGTLDNYQESR
+1325 AGAQNFGSVDPTSETVKIKTGTAA
-1338 LKVRTG
+1338 
-1344 EVKGSAPTAAEGFK
+1344 GSTPTAGDGFK
-1358 FVGWYKDE
+1358 FAGWYKDE
-1366 DCTQPVDA
+1366 ACTEPVTGA
-1374 DWVKDSKL
+1374 NWIVG
-1382 TPDKTK
+1382 
-1388 NYGTAEKPVMGY
+1388 NVIKPQKENGMNI
-1400 EAATYYAKFEYDV
+1400 ATTYYAKFEYDV

-1418 TKVGCD
+1418 TKEGCSAAD
-1424 ERLDENQSFIFTID
+1424 QDQAFIFTIV
-1438 GPEGYSNQ
+1438 GPDNYSNQ

-1474 WRYSC
+1474 WRYRC
-1479 KDQTVTLQPGV
+1479 ADQTVTLQPGV

-1495 MTNSRGTDK
+1495 MTNTRGTDK

-1516 D
+1516 N

>member
-40 VSNIELPEKTPVTVK
+40 VSNIGLPEKTPVTVK

-129 SDMALMTIEAAEENS
+129 SDMALMTIDAAEENS

-295 ATVNFPTVQGYLPYV
+295 ATVKFPTVQGYLPYV
-310 NDEQQN
+310 KDVQQN

-326 ENVTINVVYKP
+326 EDVTINVVYKP

-365 WLTNSQVP
+365 GLTNSQVP

-380 GFYSLIYERPNVAA
+380 GFYSLIYERPNIAA

-435 TEPTKKG
+435 TEPTKPG
-442 YSFGGW
+442 YAFAGW
-448 TDLKGGTNVVTPPST
+448 DKTIPTT
-463 MPAANVQYFA
+463 MPAANTSYKANWIVGEAGF
-473 IWNEDST
+473 T
-480 AKVTIVFWGENADD
+480 VVFWYENANDD
-494 EDYSYLRSTTV
+494 GYSVAGTYQPANV
-505 DRKPGESYTYDG
+505 KPGTQKSSGDYRNQSFTGRDGDHFTYNTNKVETVTVNGDGSTVLNVYFTRNSYTLTFEDG
-517 SSDVCPMEEHTHD
+517 NIEIVCGKVEHTHT
-530 STCGVNCEH
+530 SETCCDKTHNRSCNGYGLFTGRCNTNNCPVGY
-539 SREHTPTL
+539 EHTHTT
-547 ECYGISSAPVDP
+547 G
-559 NDGYGDDDARDHF
+559 G
-572 ENNCN
+572 
-577 QKACQNANL
+577 
-586 KQYLKDGSVCQYK
+586 
-599 NGYRDWGIKYEYF
+599 WG
-612 YFLYLGGQYY
+612 
-622 EITESQYNNWKS
+622 TS
-634 GTGKSVDHG
+634 
-643 NDTYYVYEG
+643 
-652 KANICNHIH
+652 
-661 DDSCYTCGKI
+661 SCYKT
-671 THTHGSNCE
+671 
-680 GLWKF
+680 
-685 VRSDTV
+685 SDLT
-691 TVAADGSSIVNV
+691 
-703 YYDRVEYTINFYNK
+703 
-717 NGRSEYTDIRITAKW
+717 ITAKYQEDIHSNFPIKDGDKTIW
-732 GENISDKWPTVNGSS
+732 WKVPNGCKSFKPGTQLGSIDTMPGENITFTRYD
-747 TWAVSRNGSTYQV
+747 
-760 FIQIMPV
+760 
-767 GGAKFYG
+767 
-774 PKTASGSES
+774 SES
-783 AYYYVEALPGDT
+783 GAVIWYYVETL
-795 GTTDYNGT
+795 NGESGEYT
-803 TYKLHHKDTSPG
+803 HGGKNFKLYKKIDIEKSGYLTY
-815 SNYSVTEED
+815 TEEFHD
-824 KYPIN
+824 IT
-829 GFTYKEGTGNGY
+829 GFTQWWSDPSFSKMEQGGRTNGINNNNY
-841 DYDEAKFYY
+841 LCY
-850 TRNSYKLVFN
+850 TRNSYNLSFYN
-860 NGDEDLRTNTV
+860 YNGFVAGKGGSVQYEASLN
-871 KFEMPLEGY
+871 GY
-880 DWIPTDA
+880 DFVPDYPA
-887 PSFYEPGS
+887 NLEANAYVFA
-895 VKFDGWYLNPEC
+895 GWYTT
-907 TGKQY
+907 TGCY
-912 ILSEH
+912 AGSEADLSKM
-917 TMPSDNVL
+917 TMPASDMV

-947 NNVLMEDTHPTKTVP
+947 KNERLSTHHAETVS

-976 GYTFV
+976 DYTFV

-1055 DLYADYQEGY
+1055 ELYADYQEGY

-1079 ATVLVITFEYV
+1079 ATELVITFEYV
-1090 KKEAVPYTVKYINR
+1090 QMPNVPYTVRYIN
-1104 ETGDSVFDGKTVE
+1104 TDTNTNVFDGKTIA
-1117 DKVVPDNRKAVV
+1117 DKVVSDNKKAVV

-1149 VTAEGK
+1149 VMADGK
-1155 NILYFYYTK
+1155 NILYFYYTR
-1164 DEKHAYYKITHYTQ
+1164 DTKHAYYKITHYTQ
-1178 NTDGESWTEYASS
+1178 NLDGQTWTEYASS

-1237 TRNSYPYQVRYL
+1237 VRNSYPYQVRYL
-1249 EQGTGNELAP
+1249 EKDTGKVLAP
-1259 AKNGNDLYGKVIS
+1259 AKDGNGLYGQVIS

-1278 EGYDKVDPTAASIS
+1278 DGYDKVDPTAASIS

-1325 DGCGTLDNYQESR
+1325 DGCGTLDNYQESQ

-1344 EVKGSAPTAAEGFK
+1344 TPKGSVPTAAPGFR
-1358 FVGWYKDE
+1358 FVGWFTDE
-1366 DCTQPVDA
+1366 PCDIRVENVITGAVDSA
-1374 DWVKDSKL
+1374 TNKM
-1382 TPDKTK
+1382 TPQKRPND
-1388 NYGTAEKPVMGY
+1388 NCHY
-1400 EAATYYAKFEYDV
+1400 AATYYAKFEYDV

-1418 TKVGCD
+1418 TKEGCSAAD
-1424 ERLDENQSFIFTID
+1424 QDQAFIFTIA

-1446 VVIKGNGSVTIKGL
+1446 VVIKGNDSVTIKGL

-1474 WRYSC
+1474 WRYRC
-1479 KDQTVTLQPGV
+1479 ENQTVTLQPGV

-1495 MTNSRGTDK
+1495 MTNSRSTDK

-1516 D
+1516 N

>member
-35 CDGEQ
+35 CDDEQ

-129 SDMALMTIEAAEENS
+129 SDMALMTIAAAEENS

-182 SEEPAPTEEPAAPT
+182 SEEPAPTEEPAATT

-310 NDEQQN
+310 NDERQN

-326 ENVTINVVYKP
+326 EDVTINVVYKP

-365 WLTNSQVP
+365 GLTNSQVP

-380 GFYSLIYERPNVAA
+380 GFYSLIYERPNIAA

-435 TEPTKKG
+435 TEPTKPG
-442 YSFGGW
+442 YAFAGW
-448 TDLKGGTNVVTPPST
+448 DKTIPTT
-463 MPAANVQYFA
+463 MPADNTSYKANWTVGEAGF
-473 IWNEDST
+473 T
-480 AKVTIVFWGENADD
+480 VVFWYENANDNGYSVAGTYTPAD
-494 EDYSYLRSTTV
+494 VKPGTEKKSEDYKNQSFTGRDDKHFTYNAAKSETV
-505 DRKPGESYTYDG
+505 TVKGDG
-517 SSDVCPMEEHTHD
+517 STVLNVYFTRNTYTLTFKDGQKTLTCTKTEHTH
-530 STCGVNCEH
+530 S
-539 SREHTPTL
+539 
-547 ECYGISSAPVDP
+547 
-559 NDGYGDDDARDHF
+559 
-572 ENNCN
+572 
-577 QKACQNANL
+577 
-586 KQYLKDGSVCQYK
+586 
-599 NGYRDWGIKYEYF
+599 
-612 YFLYLGGQYY
+612 
-622 EITESQYNNWKS
+622 
-634 GTGKSVDHG
+634 
-643 NDTYYVYEG
+643 
-652 KANICNHIH
+652 
-661 DDSCYTCGKI
+661 DSCCKYGGTDLGHWYHRDSCCKLGLSK
-671 THTHGSNCE
+671 HTHSNSCY
-680 GLWKF
+680 KT
-685 VRSDTV
+685 SDLT
-691 TVAADGSSIVNV
+691 
-703 YYDRVEYTINFYNK
+703 
-717 NGRSEYTDIRITAKW
+717 ITAKYQADIHGNFPIKDGDETIW
-732 GENISDKWPTVNGSS
+732 WIVPDGTETYGKQSSYDPHYLGSIDTMPGENITFTKNGAES
-747 TWAVSRNGSTYQV
+747 
-760 FIQIMPV
+760 
-767 GGAKFYG
+767 GAKI
-774 PKTASGSES
+774 
-783 AYYYVEALPGDT
+783 YYYVETLNGEQGDT
-795 GTTDYNGT
+795 TYNGR
-803 TYKLHHKDTSPG
+803 TYKQYKVIDLEYS
-815 SNYSVTEED
+815 SNTNLTYAEEFH
-824 KYPIN
+824 PIT
-829 GFTYKEGTGNGY
+829 GFTQGDSNPELPVGGSVRMKETNY
-841 DYDEAKFYY
+841 LYY
-850 TRNSYKLVFN
+850 TRNSYNLSFYN
-860 NGDEDLRTNTV
+860 YNGFVAGKGGIVQYEASLN
-871 KFEMPLEGY
+871 GY
-880 DWIPTDA
+880 DFVPDYPA
-887 PSFYEPGS
+887 NLEANAYVFA
-895 VKFDGWYLNPEC
+895 GWYTTAGCYEGSKADLN
-907 TGKQY
+907 TM
-912 ILSEH
+912 
-917 TMPSDNVL
+917 TMPASDVI

-947 NNVLMEDTHPTKTVP
+947 KNELRSTHPTQTVS
-962 HGSKLNNVAEPENG
+962 HGSKLSNVAEPENG

-1055 DLYADYQEGY
+1055 DLYADYQEGC

-1079 ATVLVITFEYV
+1079 ATDLVITFEYV
-1090 KKEAVPYTVKYINR
+1090 KKEAVPYTVRYINN
-1104 ETGDSVFDGKTVE
+1104 ETGTNVFDGATVSAR
-1117 DKVVPDNRKAVV
+1117 VVNDNRKAVV
-1129 TETFKVI
+1129 TERFEVI

-1141 DAYQKRLV
+1141 DAFQKRLV
-1149 VTAEGK
+1149 VTAEGE
-1155 NILYFYYTK
+1155 NILIFYYTR
-1164 DEKHAYYKITHYTQ
+1164 DTKHAYYKITHYTQ
-1178 NTDGESWTEYASS
+1178 NLDGQTWTEYASS

-1203 ESMTIPGFTYDSSV
+1203 QPMTIPGFTYS
-1217 PGTVTSGE
+1217 PGAAGEVKSGV
-1225 LTAGGLELKLYY
+1225 LTADGLELKLYY

-1249 EQGTGNELAP
+1249 EQSTGNVLHEP
-1259 AKNGNDLYGKVIS
+1259 KNGSGKYGQMVS
-1272 ESAIEI
+1272 ESAIDI
-1278 EGYDKVDPTAASIS
+1278 EGYDKVDPTSAAIS

-1297 PDNVARLNVI
+1297 PDDVARLNVI

-1316 NITYKVVGP
+1316 EIKYVPVGP
-1325 DGCGTLDNYQESR
+1325 ASAQNFGSVDPTSETVKIKTGTAA
-1338 LKVRTG
+1338 
-1344 EVKGSAPTAAEGFK
+1344 GSTPTAGDGFK
-1358 FVGWYKDE
+1358 FAGWYKDE
-1366 DCTQPVDA
+1366 ACTEPVTGA
-1374 DWVKDSKL
+1374 NWIVG
-1382 TPDKTK
+1382 
-1388 NYGTAEKPVMGY
+1388 NVIKPQKENGMNI
-1400 EAATYYAKFEYDV
+1400 ATTYYAKFEYDV

-1418 TKVGCD
+1418 TKEGCSAAD
-1424 ERLDENQSFIFTID
+1424 QDQAFIFTIA

-1446 VVIKGNGSVTIKGL
+1446 IVIKGNGSVTIKGL
-1460 KIGEYTIHEESGWS
+1460 KIGEYTIHEESSWS
-1474 WRYSC
+1474 WRYRC
-1479 KDQTVTLQPGV
+1479 ENQTVTLQPGV

-1516 D
+1516 N

>member
-35 CDGEQ
+35 CDDEQ
-40 VSNIELPEKTPVTVK
+40 VSNIELPEKTPVTVN

-129 SDMALMTIEAAEENS
+129 SDMALMTIAAAEENS

-169 PTETPASEESAAP
+169 PTETPAPEESAAP

-310 NDEQQN
+310 KDVQQN

-326 ENVTINVVYKP
+326 EDVTINVVYKP

-365 WLTNSQVP
+365 GLTNSQVP

-423 IYARYG
+423 IYARFG
-429 ASIGAI
+429 APIGAI
-435 TEPTKKG
+435 TEPTKPG
-442 YSFGGW
+442 YAFAGW
-448 TDLKGGTNVVTPPST
+448 DKTIPTT
-463 MPAANVQYFA
+463 MPAANTSYKANWTVGEAGFTVVFWYENANKETDGSYGYSVAGTYQPANVKPGTQKSSDDYRNQSFTGRDDDHFTYNTNKVETVTVNGDGSTVLNVYFTR
-473 IWNEDST
+473 NSYT
-480 AKVTIVFWGENADD
+480 LTFKGVGAKVLSCGKV
-494 EDYSYLRSTTV
+494 
-505 DRKPGESYTYDG
+505 
-517 SSDVCPMEEHTHD
+517 EHTHSD
-530 STCGVNCEH
+530 SCCKHG
-539 SREHTPTL
+539 
-547 ECYGISSAPVDP
+547 
-559 NDGYGDDDARDHF
+559 
-572 ENNCN
+572 
-577 QKACQNANL
+577 
-586 KQYLKDGSVCQYK
+586 
-599 NGYRDWGIKYEYF
+599 
-612 YFLYLGGQYY
+612 
-622 EITESQYNNWKS
+622 
-634 GTGKSVDHG
+634 GTGPLHWW
-643 NDTYYVYEG
+643 
-652 KANICNHIH
+652 H
-661 DDSCYTCGKI
+661 DKDCCKLGLSKHTHSDSCYKT
-671 THTHGSNCE
+671 
-680 GLWKF
+680 
-685 VRSDTV
+685 SDLT
-691 TVAADGSSIVNV
+691 
-703 YYDRVEYTINFYNK
+703 
-717 NGRSEYTDIRITAKW
+717 ITAKYQEDIHSNFPIKDGDKTIW
-732 GENISDKWPTVNGSS
+732 WNVPDGCKSFKPGTQLGSIDTMPGENITF
-747 TWAVSRNGSTYQV
+747 TRND
-760 FIQIMPV
+760 
-767 GGAKFYG
+767 
-774 PKTASGSES
+774 SES
-783 AYYYVEALPGDT
+783 GAVIWYYVETL
-795 GTTDYNGT
+795 NGESGEYT
-803 TYKLHHKDTSPG
+803 HGGKNFKLYKKIDIKKSGYLTY
-815 SNYSVTEED
+815 TEEFHD
-824 KYPIN
+824 IT
-829 GFTYKEGTGNGY
+829 GFTQWWSNPSFSKMEQGGKTSGVNSNNYLC
-841 DYDEAKFYY
+841 Y
-850 TRNSYKLVFN
+850 TRNSYNL
-860 NGDEDLRTNTV
+860 
-871 KFEMPLEGY
+871 
-880 DWIPTDA
+880 
-887 PSFYEPGS
+887 SFYNYNAFVAGKGGS
-895 VKFDGWYLNPEC
+895 VQYEAPLSGYYFVPDYPANLEKNAYVFDGWYTTAGCYEGSKADLN
-907 TGKQY
+907 TM
-912 ILSEH
+912 
-917 TMPSDNVL
+917 TMPASDVI

-947 NNVLMEDTHPTKTVP
+947 KNELLSTHRTETVS
-962 HGSKLNNVAEPENG
+962 HGSKLSNVAEPKNG

-1055 DLYADYQEGY
+1055 DLYADYQEGC

-1516 D
+1516 N

>member
-40 VSNIELPEKTPVTVK
+40 VSNIGLPEKTPVTVK

-129 SDMALMTIEAAEENS
+129 SDMALMTIDAAEENS

-202 EESAAPADPAEE
+202 EERAAPADPAEE

-222 VAPAEESAAETETF
+222 VVPAEESAAETETF

-310 NDEQQN
+310 DNVQQS
-316 SYEINIASVS
+316 SYEINIPSVS
-326 ENVTINVVYKP
+326 ENVTVNVTYKP
-337 TNVDYTVIHYQQNV
+337 TNVNYTVIHYQQNV

-365 WLTNSQVP
+365 GLTNSQVP
-373 ESAKSYE
+373 EVAKSYE
-380 GFYSLIYERPNVAA
+380 GFYSLIYERPNIAA

-435 TEPTKKG
+435 TEPTKPG
-442 YSFGGW
+442 YAFAGW
-448 TDLKGGTNVVTPPST
+448 DKTIPTT
-463 MPAANVQYFA
+463 MPAANTSYKANWTVGEAGF
-473 IWNEDST
+473 T
-480 AKVTIVFWGENADD
+480 VVFWYENANDNGYSVAGTYTPAD
-494 EDYSYLRSTTV
+494 VKPGTEKKSEDYKNQSFTGRDDKHFTYNAGKAETV
-505 DRKPGESYTYDG
+505 TVKGDG
-517 SSDVCPMEEHTHD
+517 STVLNVYYTRNTYTLTFIGAGTERVLACGYSYEHKHTYTDRRWVVIGIQYKGGCYGDEWEFSPKCGKTEHTH
-530 STCGVNCEH
+530 SN
-539 SREHTPTL
+539 S
-547 ECYGISSAPVDP
+547 CYKTSDLTITAKYQADIHGNFPI
-559 NDGYGDDDARDHF
+559 
-572 ENNCN
+572 
-577 QKACQNANL
+577 
-586 KQYLKDGSVCQYK
+586 KD
-599 NGYRDWGIKYEYF
+599 
-612 YFLYLGGQYY
+612 
-622 EITESQYNNWKS
+622 
-634 GTGKSVDHG
+634 G
-643 NDTYYVYEG
+643 NDTIWWKVPQGTETYGNSEEQRYL
-652 KANICNHIH
+652 
-661 DDSCYTCGKI
+661 
-671 THTHGSNCE
+671 GSI
-680 GLWKF
+680 
-685 VRSDTV
+685 DTMP
-691 TVAADGSSIVNV
+691 
-703 YYDRVEYTINFYNK
+703 
-717 NGRSEYTDIRITAKW
+717 
-732 GENISDKWPTVNGSS
+732 GENITFTKKGAES
-747 TWAVSRNGSTYQV
+747 
-760 FIQIMPV
+760 
-767 GGAKFYG
+767 GAKI
-774 PKTASGSES
+774 
-783 AYYYVEALPGDT
+783 YYYVETLNGEQGDT
-795 GTTDYNGT
+795 TYNGR
-803 TYKLHHKDTSPG
+803 TYKQYKVIDLEYDSGTSLT
-815 SNYSVTEED
+815 YAEEFH
-824 KYPIN
+824 PIT
-829 GFTYKEGTGNGY
+829 GFTQGDSNPKLPVGGEVRMKNTNYL
-841 DYDEAKFYY
+841 YY
-850 TRNSYKLVFN
+850 TRNSYNL
-860 NGDEDLRTNTV
+860 
-871 KFEMPLEGY
+871 KFYNYNAYVDGKG
-880 DWIPTDA
+880 
-887 PSFYEPGS
+887 GS
-895 VKFDGWYLNPEC
+895 VQYEAPLSSYYFAPEYPANLEKNAYVFDGWYTTAGCYE
-907 TGKQY
+907 GSKAD
-912 ILSEH
+912 LSTM
-917 TMPSDNVL
+917 TMPASDVI

-947 NNVLMEDTHPTKTVP
+947 KNELLSTHTVS
-962 HGSKLNNVAEPENG
+962 HGSKLSNVAEPKNG

-1055 DLYADYQEGY
+1055 ELYADYQEGY

-1079 ATVLVITFEYV
+1079 ATELVITFEYV
-1090 KKEAVPYTVKYINR
+1090 QKEAVPYTVKYINR

-1117 DKVVPDNRKAVV
+1117 DKVVSDNKKAVV
-1129 TETFKVI
+1129 TERFEVI

-1141 DAYQKRLV
+1141 DAFQKRLV
-1149 VTAEGK
+1149 VKADGE

-1164 DEKHAYYKITHYTQ
+1164 DTKHAYYKITHYTQ
-1178 NTDGESWTEYASS
+1178 NTDGTTWTEYASS

-1217 PGTVTSGE
+1217 PGTVVSGE

-1237 TRNSYPYQVRYL
+1237 VRNSYPYQVRYL
-1249 EQGTGNELAP
+1249 EKDTGNVLAP
-1259 AKNGNDLYGKVIS
+1259 AKDGNGLYGKVIS

-1278 EGYDKVDPTAASIS
+1278 DGYDKVDPTNVSIS

-1297 PDNVARLNVI
+1297 LDDDGNVEARLNVI

-1325 DGCGTLDNYQESR
+1325 DGCGTLDNYQESQ

-1344 EVKGSAPTAAEGFK
+1344 TPKGSVPTAAPGFR
-1358 FVGWYKDE
+1358 FVGWFTDE
-1366 DCTQPVDA
+1366 PCDLHVENVITGAVDPTTN
-1374 DWVKDSKL
+1374 KM
-1382 TPDKTK
+1382 TPQKRPSD
-1388 NYGTAEKPVMGY
+1388 NLHF
-1400 EAATYYAKFEYDV
+1400 AATYYAKFEYDV
-1413 ADLTI
+1413 ADLKI
-1418 TKVGCD
+1418 TKVGCSAED
-1424 ERLDENQSFIFTID
+1424 QDQAFIFTIT
-1438 GPEGYSNQ
+1438 GPDDYSNQ
-1446 VVIKGNGSVTIKGL
+1446 VVIKGNDSVTIKGL
-1460 KIGEYTIHEESGWS
+1460 KIGTYTVTEESGWS
-1474 WRYSC
+1474 WRYRC
-1479 KDQTVTLQPGV
+1479 ADQTVKLQPGV

-1495 MTNSRGTDK
+1495 MTNSRGSDK

-1516 D
+1516 N

>member
-35 CDGEQ
+35 CDDEQ
-40 VSNIELPEKTPVTVK
+40 VSNIELPEKTPVTVN

-129 SDMALMTIEAAEENS
+129 SDMALMTIDAAEENS

-310 NDEQQN
+310 KDVQQN

-326 ENVTINVVYKP
+326 GDMTINVVYKP

-365 WLTNSQVP
+365 GLTNSQVP

-380 GFYSLIYERPNVAA
+380 GFYSLIYERPNIAA

-435 TEPTKKG
+435 TEPTKPG
-442 YSFGGW
+442 YAFAGW
-448 TDLKGGTNVVTPPST
+448 DKTIPTT
-463 MPAANVQYFA
+463 MPAANTSYKANWTVGEAGFTVVFWYENANKETDGSYGYSVAGTYQPANVKPGTQKSSDDYRNQSFTGRDDDHFTYNTNKVETVTVNGDGSTVLNVYFTR
-473 IWNEDST
+473 NSYT
-480 AKVTIVFWGENADD
+480 LTFKGVGAKVLSCGKVEH
-494 EDYSYLRSTTV
+494 
-505 DRKPGESYTYDG
+505 KH
-517 SSDVCPMEEHTHD
+517 SDSCCKYGGTDLGHWYHRDSCCKLGLSEHTHSD
-530 STCGVNCEH
+530 S
-539 SREHTPTL
+539 
-547 ECYGISSAPVDP
+547 CYKTSDLIITA
-559 NDGYGDDDARDHF
+559 
-572 ENNCN
+572 
-577 QKACQNANL
+577 
-586 KQYLKDGSVCQYK
+586 
-599 NGYRDWGIKYEYF
+599 KYQEDIHGNF
-612 YFLYLGGQYY
+612 P
-622 EITESQYNNWKS
+622 IMN
-634 GTGKSVDHG
+634 G
-643 NDTYYVYEG
+643 NDTIWWTVPDGCKSFKPE
-652 KANICNHIH
+652 
-661 DDSCYTCGKI
+661 TML
-671 THTHGSNCE
+671 GSI
-680 GLWKF
+680 
-685 VRSDTV
+685 DTMP
-691 TVAADGSSIVNV
+691 
-703 YYDRVEYTINFYNK
+703 
-717 NGRSEYTDIRITAKW
+717 
-732 GENISDKWPTVNGSS
+732 GENITFKSAGTQSG
-747 TWAVSRNGSTYQV
+747 AVL
-760 FIQIMPV
+760 
-767 GGAKFYG
+767 
-774 PKTASGSES
+774 
-783 AYYYVEALPGDT
+783 YYYVETLNGET
-795 GTTDYNGT
+795 GTYTQGGKSFKLYKQIT
-803 TYKLHHKDTSPG
+803 LEKECRLTY
-815 SNYSVTEED
+815 TEEFHD
-824 KYPIN
+824 IT
-829 GFTYKEGTGNGY
+829 GFTQWWSDPKFDKMEQGGVAY
-841 DYDEAKFYY
+841 DQVSWGSYYIKDNNYLCY
-850 TRNSYKLVFN
+850 TRNSYNL
-860 NGDEDLRTNTV
+860 
-871 KFEMPLEGY
+871 
-880 DWIPTDA
+880 
-887 PSFYEPGS
+887 SFYNYNGFVAGKGGS
-895 VKFDGWYLNPEC
+895 VQYEAPLSGYYFVPDYPANLEANAYVFAGWYTTAGCYAGSEAD
-907 TGKQY
+907 
-912 ILSEH
+912 LSKM
-917 TMPSDNVL
+917 TMPASDMV

>member
-35 CDGEQ
+35 CDDEQ
-40 VSNIELPEKTPVTVK
+40 VSNIELPEKTPVTVN

-129 SDMALMTIEAAEENS
+129 SDMALMTIDAAEENS

-310 NDEQQN
+310 KDVQQN

-326 ENVTINVVYKP
+326 GDMTINVVYKP

-365 WLTNSQVP
+365 GLTNSQVP

-380 GFYSLIYERPNVAA
+380 GFYSLIYERPNIAA

-435 TEPTKKG
+435 TEPTKPG
-442 YSFGGW
+442 YAFAGW
-448 TDLKGGTNVVTPPST
+448 DKTIPTT
-463 MPAANVQYFA
+463 MPAANTSYKANWTVGEAGF
-473 IWNEDST
+473 T
-480 AKVTIVFWGENADD
+480 VVFWYENANDGGYSVAGTYTPAD
-494 EDYSYLRSTTV
+494 VAPGTQKKSEDYKDQSFTGRDDKHFTYNAAKSETV
-505 DRKPGESYTYDG
+505 TVKGDG
-517 SSDVCPMEEHTHD
+517 STVLNVYFTRNTYTLTFKDGQKTLTCTKTEHTHSD
-530 STCGVNCEH
+530 SCCKHG
-539 SREHTPTL
+539 
-547 ECYGISSAPVDP
+547 
-559 NDGYGDDDARDHF
+559 
-572 ENNCN
+572 
-577 QKACQNANL
+577 
-586 KQYLKDGSVCQYK
+586 
-599 NGYRDWGIKYEYF
+599 
-612 YFLYLGGQYY
+612 
-622 EITESQYNNWKS
+622 
-634 GTGKSVDHG
+634 GTGPLHWW
-643 NDTYYVYEG
+643 
-652 KANICNHIH
+652 H
-661 DDSCYTCGKI
+661 DKDCCKLGLSKHTHSDSCYKT
-671 THTHGSNCE
+671 
-680 GLWKF
+680 
-685 VRSDTV
+685 SDLT
-691 TVAADGSSIVNV
+691 
-703 YYDRVEYTINFYNK
+703 
-717 NGRSEYTDIRITAKW
+717 ITAKYQEDIHSNFPIKDGDKTIW
-732 GENISDKWPTVNGSS
+732 WNVPDGCKSFKPGTQLGSIDTMPGENITFTRDD
-747 TWAVSRNGSTYQV
+747 
-760 FIQIMPV
+760 
-767 GGAKFYG
+767 
-774 PKTASGSES
+774 SES
-783 AYYYVEALPGDT
+783 GAVIWYYVETLNGEPGEYTHGGKNFKLYKKIDIEKS
-795 GTTDYNGT
+795 GYL
-803 TYKLHHKDTSPG
+803 TY
-815 SNYSVTEED
+815 TEEFHD
-824 KYPIN
+824 IT
-829 GFTYKEGTGNGY
+829 GFTQWWSDPSFSKMEQGGKTNGVNSNNY
-841 DYDEAKFYY
+841 LCY
-850 TRNSYKLVFN
+850 TRNSYNL
-860 NGDEDLRTNTV
+860 
-871 KFEMPLEGY
+871 
-880 DWIPTDA
+880 
-887 PSFYEPGS
+887 SFYNYNAFVTGKGGS
-895 VKFDGWYLNPEC
+895 VQYEAPLSGYYFVPDYPANLEKNAYVFDGWYTTAGCYAGSEADLN
-907 TGKQY
+907 TM
-912 ILSEH
+912 
-917 TMPSDNVL
+917 TMPASDVI

-947 NNVLMEDTHPTKTVP
+947 KNELLSTHPTETVS
-962 HGSKLNNVAEPENG
+962 HGSKLSNVAKPENG

-1019 TVQFVLQNDHSVKVA
+1019 TVHFVLQNDHSVKVA

-1055 DLYADYQEGY
+1055 DLYAEYQEGC

-1079 ATVLVITFEYV
+1079 AADLVITFEYV
-1090 KKEAVPYTVKYINR
+1090 KKEAVPYTVRYINN
-1104 ETGDSVFDGKTVE
+1104 ETGTNVFDSATVQ
-1117 DKVVPDNRKAVV
+1117 DRVVNDNRKAVV

-1149 VTAEGK
+1149 VTAEGE
-1155 NILYFYYTK
+1155 NILIFYYTR
-1164 DEKHAYYKITHYTQ
+1164 DTKHAYYKITHYTQ

-1424 ERLDENQSFIFTID
+1424 EGLDENQSFIFTIV
-1438 GPEGYSNQ
+1438 GPDKYSNQ

-1460 KIGEYTIHEESGWS
+1460 KIGEYTIHEEYGWS

-1479 KDQTVTLQPGV
+1479 EDQTVTLQPGV

-1516 D
+1516 N